1 MKGNPMLI
9 IVTRLKPIAF
19 ATLQIPEIMAFVP
32 WKIQG
37 SRLRNKDLE
46 NENE

>member
-1 MKGNPMLI
+1 MKGIQVLI
-9 IVTRLKPIAF
+9 IETCLKPTAF
-19 ATLQIPEIMAFVP
+19 AASQIQDTMTFAP
-32 WKIQG
+32 WEIQG